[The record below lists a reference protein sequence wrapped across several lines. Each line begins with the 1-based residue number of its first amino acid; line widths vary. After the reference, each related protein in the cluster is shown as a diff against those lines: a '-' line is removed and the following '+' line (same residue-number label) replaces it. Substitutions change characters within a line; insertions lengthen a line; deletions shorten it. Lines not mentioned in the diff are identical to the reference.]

1 MRTMRLF
8 AFIAIGVVLAGG
20 NALAQTETP
29 PVSPPTHGTPTPTNE
44 AVGKTWSV
52 YASAYTYIVPESH
65 NFVQPTITAD
75 RDWLHLEAR
84 YNYENLR
91 TGSVWFGY
99 NFSVGDKLA
108 LEFTPMIGGVM
119 GDTAGVAPGYRFS
132 LSYWKVELASEGEY
146 VFDARDSTE
155 SFFYTWSELS
165 ISPVDWFR
173 VGSAIQR
180 TKLYQSDF
188 DVQRGFL
195 VGFAYKR
202 VDFTSYV
209 FNPDASK
216 PTVVLALG
224 FQF

>member
-1 MRTMRLF
+1 MRVF

-29 PVSPPTHGTPTPTNE
+29 PVSPPTHGTPNPTNE
-44 AVGKTWSV
+44 AAGKTWSV

-91 TGSVWFGY
+91 TGSVWVGY

-155 SFFYTWSELS
+155 SFFYNWSELS
-165 ISPVDWFR
+165 ISPVGWFR

-216 PTVVLALG
+216 PTVVLAVG

>member
-52 YASAYTYIVPESH
+52 YASAYTYIVPDSQ

-216 PTVVLALG
+216 PTVVLAVG